1 MGQKTNPRIFQLS
14 KTSNW
19 QSKCFE
25 KKITEYSKYSKKD
38 LEIRSFIE
46 KFFTSRNT
54 TVHLC
59 KICYFEKSL
68 HIFVSYHLNPRLPS
82 LLYGSLSSLD
92 RLKIKKKWKEPCKTP
107 KLSSF
112 KCRLVKSYIKQM
124 SSKTKRP
131 IKIFQFVRCNR
142 LNRMIKF
149 IRTLESSRLN
159 HLKEGVKKGLKALST
174 IIGIYKRIKAD
185 LILNPKHLK
194 KPVKLLK
201 ELVRTLYN
209 KKLRNKEEKEKK
221 RTGAL
226 KDILTEKMADSLQY
240 FTSNN
245 IALWVHLKALNLN
258 RSKKTRKNI
267 KSILKKNL
275 IKLRKY
281 KREKF
286 YREGLEILLLC
297 STIRKPSAL
306 LAQFLAVQLKT
317 LKKHNFFFKF
327 IKDALELF
335 NTSTLSKI
343 KRIKIKIKGRLNA
356 RPKAKSRILKIGKD
370 VSVVR
375 IRSIIDYSEKT
386 AFTSNGTLGIK
397 VWVHE
402 FSN

>member
-25 KKITEYSKYSKKD
+25 KKMTEYSKYSKKD

-46 KFFTSRNT
+46 KFFTSRNR
-54 TVHLC
+54 TVHHC

-68 HIFVSYHLNPRLPS
+68 HIFVSYHLNTKLPS
-82 LLYGSLSSLD
+82 LLHGSIPSPD
-92 RLKIKKKWKEPCKTP
+92 RLKIKKKWKEPCKIP
-107 KLSSF
+107 KLSKF
-112 KCRLVKSYIKQM
+112 KCKIVKSYIKWI
-124 SSKTKRP
+124 SYKAKGSTKILP
-131 IKIFQFVRCNR
+131 WVNYNT
-142 LNRMIKF
+142 LNHMVKF
-149 IRTLESSRLN
+149 IETLRTSRVSY
-159 HLKEGVKKGLKALST
+159 LKKALKT
-174 IIGIYKRIKAD
+174 LNVIIHKYKKRKID
-185 LILNPKHLK
+185 LMLNFEPLR
-194 KPVKLLK
+194 KPVELLH
-201 ELVRTLYN
+201 ELTRTLYN

-221 RTGAL
+221 RIGAL
-226 KDILTEKMADSLQY
+226 KNILSEKMTNSLQH
-240 FTSNN
+240 FTSRN
-245 IALWVHLKALNLN
+245 IALWIHLKALNLN

-267 KSILKKNL
+267 KNTLKKNL

-281 KREKF
+281 KEEKF
-286 YREGLEILLLC
+286 YEEGIEILLIC

-306 LAQFLAVQLKT
+306 LAQFLAIQLKT

-327 IKDALELF
+327 IKDALKIF
-335 NTSTLSKI
+335 RTNTLSKI

-356 RPKAKSRILKIGKD
+356 RPKAKSRVLKIGKD

-386 AFTSNGTLGIK
+386 AFTTNGTLGIK
-397 VWVHE
+397 VWIHE